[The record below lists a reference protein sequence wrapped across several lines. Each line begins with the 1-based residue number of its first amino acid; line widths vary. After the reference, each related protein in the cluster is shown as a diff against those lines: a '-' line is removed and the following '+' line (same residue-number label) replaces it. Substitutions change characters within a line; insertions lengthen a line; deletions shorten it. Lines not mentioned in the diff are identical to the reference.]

1 VPRGLN
7 FEIQAIGV
15 EQASRDLE
23 GIAHRMVN
31 AEPAFVEV
39 ERILERGEKRLF
51 DRARGRYVRTGA
63 TRASL
68 TQPEANGAIREA
80 HGDQLVFGTRIWY
93 AKFLRKPG
101 SRRSGKTKSA
111 ILVLAPTER
120 KRARETIL
128 EYIRGGDE

>member
-1 VPRGLN
+1 MPRGLN

-15 EQASRDLE
+15 EQTSRDLE
-23 GIAHRMVN
+23 GVTHRMVN

-39 ERILERGEKRLF
+39 ERILERGEHRLF
-51 DRARGRYVRTGA
+51 DRAHGRYVDTGA
-63 TRASL
+63 TRESL

-80 HGDQLVFGTRIWY
+80 HGDQLIFGTRIWY

-101 SRRSGKTKSA
+101 RGRSGKTKSA

-120 KRARETIL
+120 KQARETIL
-128 EYIRGGDE
+128 DYIRGGTE